1 MPRLSPVLISQCRR
15 IEVFSSHLLTFQRRY
30 HIDAFNRV
38 GVPSLSPL
46 ARLSRRD
53 GLHEAVASL
62 NTLALNLAH

>member
-38 GVPSLSPL
+38 GVLALS
-46 ARLSRRD
+46 ARLSRRAE
-53 GLHEAVASL
+53 HTASL
-62 NTLALNLAH
+62 TAYTR